1 MAMIKTKILE
11 SGLVRT
17 YSDTGH
23 RLVQD
28 GTGAVYDDA
37 VDPAGSGRTYTESEE
52 LVEVQERE
60 EDMPDA

>member
-1 MAMIKTKILE
+1 MIKTETLE
-11 SGLVRT
+11 NGLVRT

-52 LVEVQERE
+52 LVEAVAPEVG
-60 EDMPDA
+60 EDAD

>member
-1 MAMIKTKILE
+1 MIKTKILE

>member
-1 MAMIKTKILE
+1 MIKTETLE
-11 SGLVRT
+11 NGLVRT

>member
-1 MAMIKTKILE
+1 MIKTETLE
-11 SGLVRT
+11 NGLVRT

-52 LVEVQERE
+52 LVEAVAPEVG
-60 EDMPDA
+60 EDAE

>member
-1 MAMIKTKILE
+1 MIKTEALE
-11 SGLVRT
+11 SGLVHT

-23 RLVQD
+23 RLVQV

-52 LVEVQERE
+52 LVDVPERE
-60 EDMPDA
+60 EDEPDA

>member
-1 MAMIKTKILE
+1 MIKTETLE
-11 SGLVRT
+11 NGLVRT

-28 GTGAVYDDA
+28 GTGAGYDDA